1 MSDTDPTEATDAAA
15 ALAYWAMI
23 DAGVAAWSVYTTG
36 ADVRTAS

>member
-1 MSDTDPTEATDAAA
+1 MSDIDPTEAAEA

-23 DAGVAAWSVYTTG
+23 DAGVAAWAVYTTG